1 MSSTEQQPT
10 TPAARRNQK
19 IILQFGGRTASLREW
34 ARLTGKSY
42 HTLYSRFQ
50 INPDPAHVFRG
61 VDVDGEAPATQ
72 TGENATN
79 SV

>member
-1 MSSTEQQPT
+1 MSSTEQPIT
-10 TPAARRNQK
+10 HATRRNQK

-50 INPDPAHVFRG
+50 INPDPVHVFKG
-61 VDVDGEAPATQ
+61 INVDEAVPVAQ
-72 TGENATN
+72 TGENAAT